1 MRRIIRSLLYTLA
14 CVGAVSLLAGAR
26 GNTAVAATT
35 GSGYISA
42 DTTWT
47 AANSPY
53 SVSGNVIVRS
63 GATLTIEPGVTV
75 NFNADKSLQID
86 GTLIAKGTSARPITF
101 TGGNDAS
108 TGTTAKWGYIL
119 FNDSST
125 DAAYNSSTGDY
136 TSGSIMEYC
145 VVEYAGG
152 TSVSDNGAIRLN
164 NAHPCIY
171 SNKIVCAQR

>member
-14 CVGAVSLLAGAR
+14 CVGAVALLAGAR

-35 GSGYISA
+35 VSGYISD

-75 NFNADKSLQID
+75 NFGTDKSLQVD
-86 GTLIAKGTSARPITF
+86 GTLIAKGTSAWQDHLHR
-101 TGGNDAS
+101 
-108 TGTTAKWGYIL
+108 
-119 FNDSST
+119 
-125 DAAYNSSTGDY
+125 
-136 TSGSIMEYC
+136 
-145 VVEYAGG
+145 
-152 TSVSDNGAIRLN
+152 RLVGVYPPFG
-164 NAHPCIY
+164 HQHRRH
-171 SNKIVCAQR
+171 V